1 MSPASAENDER
12 GHRCELGEEEG
23 GPAEV
28 LETFSRAVEA
38 VVAEISPA
46 VVSLVT
52 RKQTSR
58 RIRGV
63 EVGLGSGVV
72 VAPDGYILTNSHVIA
87 GATAVE
93 VRFMDDRAYPASL
106 VGADPATD
114 IAAVRIDADGLPYA
128 VLGGSEQIRTGQLV
142 FAIGNP
148 LGFDSTV
155 STGVVSSHGRVLRS
169 QQGRLVENIIQH
181 TAPLNPGS
189 SGGPLVNARGH
200 VVGINTAIIVQAQ
213 GIGFAIPA
221 DTASWVL
228 SQLLAHGRVQRG
240 YLGIVGGS
248 RPLNERFRRM
258 AGLSVARAVE
268 VMSVDRGGPA
278 AHAGI
283 QEGDL
288 IVAIGDRPVESV
300 DDIHRFLTGWPLEKP
315 VTVTLFRRGERLG
328 VDIVP
333 VEAKTG

>member
-1 MSPASAENDER
+1 MPPASAGSGGH

-23 GPAEV
+23 GPSEV

-38 VVAEISPA
+38 VVAEVSPA

-52 RKQTSR
+52 RKRTPR
-58 RIRGV
+58 RMRGV

-87 GATAVE
+87 GATSVE
-93 VRFMDDRAYPASL
+93 VRFMDDRAYTAAL

-114 IAAVRIDADGLPYA
+114 IAAVRIDTADLPYA
-128 VLGGSEQIRTGQLV
+128 VLGGSETLRTGQLV
-142 FAIGNP
+142 VAIGNP

-169 QQGRLVENIIQH
+169 QEGRLVENIIQH

-228 SQLLAHGRVQRG
+228 SQLLAHGRVKRG

-258 AGLSVARAVE
+258 TGLSVARAIE

-278 AHAGI
+278 AQAGI
-283 QEGDL
+283 REGDL
-288 IVAIGDRPVESV
+288 IVGIGDAPVESV
-300 DDIHRFLTGWPLEKP
+300 DDLHRFLTSWPLGKP
-315 VTVTLFRRGERLG
+315 VTVTLLRRGERAT
-328 VDIVP
+328 VEIVP
-333 VEAKTG
+333 MEAKTG

>member
-1 MSPASAENDER
+1 MPVTIPGS
-12 GHRCELGEEEG
+12 GIHGLRCELGGEEG

-38 VVAEISPA
+38 VVAEVSPA

-52 RKQTSR
+52 RKRASPR
-58 RIRGV
+58 VRGM

-72 VAPDGYILTNSHVIA
+72 VAPDGYILTNAHVVA
-87 GATAVE
+87 GASSVE
-93 VRFMDDRAYPASL
+93 VRLMDDQSSPATV

-114 IAAVRIDADGLPYA
+114 IAAVRIDASGLHYA
-128 VLGGSEQIRTGQLV
+128 VLGGSETLRTGQLV
-142 FAIGNP
+142 VAIGNP

-169 QQGRLVENIIQH
+169 QEGRLVENIIQH

-200 VVGINTAIIVQAQ
+200 VVGINTAIIMQAQ

-221 DTASWVL
+221 DTAAWVL
-228 SQLLAHGRVQRG
+228 SQLLAHGRVKRG

-258 AGLSVARAVE
+258 VGLSVGQAIE

-278 AHAGI
+278 ARAGI

-288 IVAIGDRPVESV
+288 IVEIGYTAVERV
-300 DDIHRFLTGWPLEKP
+300 DDLHRFLAAWPVGKP
-315 VTVTLFRRGERLG
+315 VMITVIRRGGRLA
-328 VDIVP
+328 VEVVP
-333 VEAKTG
+333 VEAHPG